1 MKRVSLMLLS
11 FGLMY
16 SCSSRQPAATQQS
29 VISGKISGYGNRAP
43 ALARV
48 DLYEPDSSAPKR
60 FQAARDGSFS
70 VTTPSTGAIRLTFT
84 GALHDSYSTPL
95 LLRKPSQVK
104 LDARLEPYPWQDKIE
119 EVKVIGD
126 FNKFSRDISFAI
138 MVKEP
143 DGTYAAELGNLAGD
157 KLGYQL
163 VGLVK
168 GSERPVPGTQY
179 DDMVFDSRG
188 SYVSRLAVRNGTVRI
203 VFDPASLPR
212 GAAAAGVTF
221 IDSGSEVARIAALEA
236 AMRAR
241 QQEFFD
247 ASARFRSSG
256 KDTKDF
262 HYDWSRSVAG
272 LRKQLDSEEDA
283 TIRQMLFIS
292 LLDLKRFEAEEID
305 AETAKQAL
313 AAIPPDSLL
322 WEVVPSLLFDSIKLA
337 GGLGPYGGYLQA
349 VVTAH
354 PSRQLRALT
363 LEQAYGDAM
372 SVQDLARAKDYYRR
386 LTTEFGDLAPGQR
399 VKSRPPEAGR

>member
-1 MKRVSLMLLS
+1 MKRASLILLS
-11 FGLMY
+11 FSLMY
-16 SCSSRQPAATQQS
+16 SCCSRQPAATPQS
-29 VISGKISGYGNRAP
+29 VITGKISGPGNHP
-43 ALARV
+43 LALARV
-48 DLYEPDSSAPKR
+48 DLFEPESLAPKR
-60 FQAARDGSFS
+60 FQAAPDGSFS
-70 VTTPSTGAIRLTFT
+70 VTTPAIGAIRLTFT
-84 GALHDSYSTPL
+84 GALHDSCSASL
-95 LLRKPSQVK
+95 LLQKPSQIK
-104 LDARLEPYPWQDKIE
+104 LDARLEPYQWQDKIE
-119 EVKVIGD
+119 QVRVIGD

-188 SYVSRLAVRNGTVRI
+188 SYVSRLAVRNGTVKI
-203 VFDPASLPR
+203 VFDPARLPR

-221 IDSGSEVARIAALEA
+221 IDNGSEVARIAALEA

-241 QQEFFD
+241 QQGFFD
-247 ASARFRSSG
+247 ASVRFRSSRN
-256 KDTKDF
+256 DTQDF
-262 HYDWSRSVAG
+262 HYDWSTTVAG
-272 LRKQLDSEEDA
+272 LEQQIDREEDP

-292 LLDLKRFEAEEID
+292 LLDLKRFEAQEID
-305 AETAKQAL
+305 AEVAKRAL
-313 AAIPPDSLL
+313 AAIPPDSLI
-322 WEVVPSLLFDSIKLA
+322 WEVAPSLLFDSIMLA
-337 GGLGPYGGYLQA
+337 GGLGPYGNYFQT

-354 PSRQLRALT
+354 PSRQVRALT

-372 SVQDLARAKDYYRR
+372 SVHDLGRAKDYYKR

-399 VKSRPPEAGR
+399 VKSRPPEPGR